1 MPCRKILVPM
11 LLAFATFGSLNPLA
25 AEEAKPESVRVVKE
39 EAAKK
44 REAQLEARLQKLEAV
59 LKEIA
64 AAPKVAA
71 KPAAV
76 PSGRYQML
84 KAGDRVVILDT
95 ETGKTEIIEPKADAA
110 IQNVE
115 VGKAMVVVTVLG
127 NVSQKPA
134 DKEPAE

>member
-1 MPCRKILVPM
+1 MPCQKIVAPM
-11 LLAFATFGSLNPLA
+11 LLALATFGSLNPLS
-25 AEEAKPESVRVVKE
+25 AEEAKFDPARLAKE
-39 EAAKK
+39 QTARA
-44 REAQLEARLQKLEAV
+44 REAQLEARLQKLEAI

-64 AAPKVAA
+64 ATPKVAA
-71 KPAAV
+71 KPAVA

-95 ETGKTEIIEPKADAA
+95 ETGKTEIIEPKSGAA

-134 DKEPAE
+134 DKEPTE

>member
-1 MPCRKILVPM
+1 MRCQKIVAPM
-11 LLAFATFGSLNPLA
+11 LLAFATFGPLNQLA
-25 AEEAKPESVRVVKE
+25 AEEAKPESARVARE
-39 EAAKK
+39 DTAKK
-44 REAQLEARLQKLEAV
+44 REAQLEARLQKLEAI

-64 AAPKVAA
+64 ATPKVAS
-71 KPAAV
+71 KQAAV
-76 PSGRYQML
+76 STGRYQML

-95 ETGKTEIIEPKADAA
+95 ETGKTEIIEPKSGAA

-134 DKEPAE
+134 DKEPTE

>member
-1 MPCRKILVPM
+1 
-11 LLAFATFGSLNPLA
+11 
-25 AEEAKPESVRVVKE
+25 
-39 EAAKK
+39 
-44 REAQLEARLQKLEAV
+44 
-59 LKEIA
+59 
-64 AAPKVAA
+64 
-71 KPAAV
+71 
-76 PSGRYQML
+76 ML

-95 ETGKTEIIEPKADAA
+95 ETGKTEIIEPKSEAA

>member
-1 MPCRKILVPM
+1 MRYQKFVAPM
-11 LLAFATFGSLNPLA
+11 LLACATFGSLNPLA
-25 AEEAKPESVRVVKE
+25 AEEAKPESARVVKE

-44 REAQLEARLQKLEAV
+44 REAQLEARLQKLEAI

-64 AAPKVAA
+64 TAPKVAA
-71 KPAAV
+71 KPAA
-76 PSGRYQML
+76 STGRYQML